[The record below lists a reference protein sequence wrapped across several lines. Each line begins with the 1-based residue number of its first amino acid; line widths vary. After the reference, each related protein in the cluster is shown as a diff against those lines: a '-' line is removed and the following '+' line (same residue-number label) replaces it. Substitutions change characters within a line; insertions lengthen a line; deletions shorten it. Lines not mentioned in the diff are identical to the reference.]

1 MDLPR
6 LSPPHMY
13 AGLSQ
18 SPASPKEFGGKSPPG
33 APEVRQERKQGKTPR
48 PAKTGACR
56 EGKVPVRAPEMWA
69 YMMLLATG
77 MIILM
82 LGYSRVEVYRSR
94 PMVPDQMKD

>member
-13 AGLSQ
+13 AGLSK

-48 PAKTGACR
+48 PAKTGTCR
-56 EGKVPVRAPEMWA
+56 EGKVPVRAPKMW
-69 YMMLLATG
+69 
-77 MIILM
+77 
-82 LGYSRVEVYRSR
+82 
-94 PMVPDQMKD
+94 

>member
-56 EGKVPVRAPEMWA
+56 EGKVPVRTPKMW
-69 YMMLLATG
+69 
-77 MIILM
+77 
-82 LGYSRVEVYRSR
+82 
-94 PMVPDQMKD
+94 